1 MSFLCCAIF
10 AGLIVAIVLIHKE
23 VDMFKNLFMCMDYA
37 TFTKWQLLGIIS
49 GVALGW
55 CLCDVWEDHYREA
68 RDAGAVA

>member
-1 MSFLCCAIF
+1 
-10 AGLIVAIVLIHKE
+10 
-23 VDMFKNLFMCMDYA
+23 MFKNLFMCMDYA